1 MLGHN
6 PDDLSA
12 FIRDDRVHRRLYTD
26 PDLFELE
33 LERIFGRAWIYVGH
47 ESQVKNPGDFYT
59 TRIGRQ
65 PVLMVRHE
73 DGEIYVLNNRCAH
86 RGAMVATAEAG
97 SVSEFRCAY
106 HGWTYGTDGKLSA
119 VPIAQGYPGNLD
131 FDDPA
136 SSLLPVAR
144 SDTYRGFVF
153 ANLSAEGPGLREFLG
168 FMTTSFDDMIDRA
181 PGDEIEVAGGVF
193 KHAFN
198 ANWKVYLENLCDGV
212 HPSNVHESSIDAA
225 RAQDDDVFS
234 DGAGEIAVRQM
245 RQNGV
250 GYNFFRDSVG
260 LWTVPN
266 GHSYM
271 GDYHDDEKLVAALAD
286 PSFADYIDALKADKG
301 EARAREVLSVAR
313 WNTNVWPTVSF
324 MSQFRQLRVVHPVS
338 VNRTEVHTFSFRMP
352 RAPEKM
358 FEDTIR
364 FANVTNGTGSLV
376 LTDDLETYGR
386 IGEGLQCEGPEWIHM
401 GRELGADTAVDNDA
415 RETNG
420 TSELHIRNMFDAW
433 LHYMSSST

>member
-1 MLGHN
+1 
-6 PDDLSA
+6 
-12 FIRDDRVHRRLYTD
+12 
-26 PDLFELE
+26 
-33 LERIFGRAWIYVGH
+33 
-47 ESQVKNPGDFYT
+47 
-59 TRIGRQ
+59 
-65 PVLMVRHE
+65 
-73 DGEIYVLNNRCAH
+73 
-86 RGAMVATAEAG
+86 
-97 SVSEFRCAY
+97 
-106 HGWTYGTDGKLSA
+106 
-119 VPIAQGYPGNLD
+119 
-131 FDDPA
+131 
-136 SSLLPVAR
+136 
-144 SDTYRGFVF
+144 
-153 ANLSAEGPGLREFLG
+153 
-168 FMTTSFDDMIDRA
+168 
-181 PGDEIEVAGGVF
+181 
-193 KHAFN
+193 
-198 ANWKVYLENLCDGV
+198 
-212 HPSNVHESSIDAA
+212 
-225 RAQDDDVFS
+225 
-234 DGAGEIAVRQM
+234 
-245 RQNGV
+245 
-250 GYNFFRDSVG
+250 
-260 LWTVPN
+260 
-266 GHSYM
+266 M